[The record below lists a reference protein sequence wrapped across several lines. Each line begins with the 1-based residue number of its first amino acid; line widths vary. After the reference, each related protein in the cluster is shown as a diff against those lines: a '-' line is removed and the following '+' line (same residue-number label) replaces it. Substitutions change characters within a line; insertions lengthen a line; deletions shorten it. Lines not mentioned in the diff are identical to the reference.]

1 MSLAYPYFRTPLTTL
16 LLIFSLSSLTF
27 AQDTPPATAAAEASA
42 PAVETGEVPTAAPES
57 SQAEASQV
65 ESSATDVPPV
75 TKTKRA
81 AWVVTID
88 GWFGEHLVGPLAKL
102 FFYDF
107 GTGVP
112 FVVAWLLVGGI
123 FLTLRMAFINIRA
136 FWHAIRLTRGDYDDP
151 EDVGEVSHFQALAAA
166 LSATVGLG
174 NIGGVAVAI
183 GLGGPGAAF
192 WIFIVGFLGMS
203 TKFTECTLGQLY
215 RTTDA
220 DGHTL
225 GGPMRYLKAGLGEM
239 RLGWL
244 GVLLSTIFAV
254 LCIGASFGGGNAYQ
268 VSQSLSA
275 IKTDVTFLQSYPW
288 VYGLVMAIAV
298 GIVIIGGIK
307 AIGQV
312 ASKIVPLMC
321 FAYFIASLWILFQ
334 NVGQLP
340 DALALIISSAFE
352 PYAPLAGGSIAVLI
366 LGIQRAAFSNEAGV
380 GSAAIAHSA
389 AKTNE
394 PVSEGIVA
402 LLEPFIDTMV
412 VCTVTALVLVVS
424 GTYNPRLP
432 TAEAPEQFAFTEI
445 HTPETVVS
453 AVMGSVDAE
462 RPIEDQVV
470 AARHKLAG
478 MIERKEGAG
487 ITLIAF
493 RSSGYYWFGYILF
506 AAVVL
511 FAFSTCISW
520 SYYGERC
527 WVGLFGTRS
536 SVLYKL
542 LFVCFTFLGSIVTA
556 DNILEFSDLMIL
568 GMSLPNLLGVFLLS
582 GVVKRALDAYWKKY
596 RCGSLERI

>member
-1 MSLAYPYFRTPLTTL
+1 MSLIDHRFRLPVTTL
-16 LLIFSLSSLTF
+16 LLALSLTGL
-27 AQDTPPATAAAEASA
+27 AWGQDESATEVAAAEAA
-42 PAVETGEVPTAAPES
+42 AAEFVEVDAEPEPAVVS
-57 SQAEASQV
+57 
-65 ESSATDVPPV
+65 
-75 TKTKRA
+75 KKA
-81 AWVVTID
+81 AWVVAVDT
-88 GWFGEHLVGPLAKL
+88 WFGEQLVGPLATL

-112 FVVAWLLVGGI
+112 FVVAWLLVAGV
-123 FLTLRMAFINIRA
+123 FLTLRLMFINIRG
-136 FWHAIRLTRGDYDDP
+136 FWHALRLTRGDYDDP
-151 EDVGEVSHFQALAAA
+151 ADVGEVSHFQALATA

-183 GLGGPGAAF
+183 GIGGPGAAF
-192 WIFIVGFLGMS
+192 WIFVVGFLGMS
-203 TKFTECTLGQLY
+203 TKFAECTLGQLY
-215 RTTDA
+215 RTTDS

-225 GGPMRYLKAGLGEM
+225 GGPMRYLKAGLAEM

-244 GVLLSTIFAV
+244 GIFLSTLFAI

-275 IKTDVTFLQSYPW
+275 IKTDVVFLQSYPW
-288 VYGLVMAIAV
+288 VYGLVMALAV
-298 GIVIIGGIK
+298 GVVIIGGIQS
-307 AIGQV
+307 IGRV

-321 FAYFIASLWILFQ
+321 FAYFAAALWILFQ
-334 NVGQLP
+334 NVSALP
-340 DALALIISSAFE
+340 DALALIVSSAFE
-352 PYAPLAGGSIAVLI
+352 PYAPLAGGAMAVLVM
-366 LGIQRAAFSNEAGV
+366 GIQRAVFSNEAGV

-412 VCTVTALVLVVS
+412 VCMVTALVLVVS
-424 GTYNPRLP
+424 GTYNPHIQDVDSPDR
-432 TAEAPEQFAFTEI
+432 FAFVET
-445 HTPETVVS
+445 HTPETVVAS
-453 AVMGSVDAE
+453 VLGSVDPDQ
-462 RPIEDQVV
+462 PIETQVD
-470 AARHKLAG
+470 AARARLAH
-478 MIERKEGAG
+478 MVEHKEGAG
-487 ITLIAF
+487 MTLVAF
-493 RSSGYYWFGYILF
+493 RSSGFHWFGYILF

-542 LFVCFTFLGSIVTA
+542 LFVSFTFLGSIVTA
-556 DNILEFSDLMIL
+556 TNILEFSDLMIL

-582 GVVKRALDAYWKKY
+582 GVVKRALDAYWRKY
-596 RCGSLERI
+596 RCGSLERIL